1 MAAVVSAISLVALVV
16 YTISAW
22 KLLRFAKDQADAAR
36 EQAVAATMAIQASLS
51 ETRQIKNVGKSVVA
65 AAIQRVYRE
74 IDYWKSINIANLQA
88 LYALPQVRLRV
99 ENETEVIQFAR
110 RISADAAGE
119 LSSAFD
125 NLIFAEREI
134 EILRAVK
141 ASDLNFL
148 NRHVK
153 SANEYL
159 DLSKVDL
166 DAAKEHLRAA
176 VGATEP
182 SADNAR

>member
-1 MAAVVSAISLVALVV
+1 
-16 YTISAW
+16 
-22 KLLRFAKDQADAAR
+22 
-36 EQAVAATMAIQASLS
+36 
-51 ETRQIKNVGKSVVA
+51 
-65 AAIQRVYRE
+65 
-74 IDYWKSINIANLQA
+74 
-88 LYALPQVRLRV
+88 LRV

-141 ASDLNFL
+141 APDLSFL
-148 NRHVK
+148 SKHAQ

-159 DLSKVDL
+159 DHSKMDL
-166 DAAKEHLRAA
+166 DAAREHLRAA
-176 VGATEP
+176 VGSTEP
-182 SADNAR
+182 SSGNAS